1 MDTLPHLLRRPVPRT
16 GLVQSRSPATVAA
29 YRTRYEGMVRTL
41 ESTWQE
47 TGYGPFDVAID
58 LVQRAPGLRRASVRQ
73 YRAAILQHLR
83 DLWDRGAIDE
93 DEIKTVVDMLDT
105 AKGMTPADA
114 RRATSFRT
122 SAGRRKSASR
132 SEISTVAADVAHRR
146 SSVAQITADM
156 LQLGILVG
164 ARPGELFSLFRAP
177 DESFWVRSAKFSI
190 WNGRGLDTIRK
201 LDLSLLGQD
210 LRKRLDSLMLAI
222 RALLAGGAT
231 ADQLLRRC
239 QALLRRVKAGYGVRV
254 RRICLYTARQQ
265 CAANWKARGAG
276 PAELAVLMGH
286 ASTDTATRHYARES
300 AGWRDCIAQ
309 PLPPVDPELVAKVRR
324 PDRFATAP
332 FRQER
337 SAGYDYKP

>member
-1 MDTLPHLLRRPVPRT
+1 MDTLPYLLRRPVPRT
-16 GLVQSRSPATVAA
+16 GLVQSRSPATLAA
-29 YRTRYEGMVRTL
+29 YRKRYDGMVRTL
-41 ESTWQE
+41 ESRWDD
-47 TGYGPFDVAID
+47 GRYGPFDVAID

-114 RRATSFRT
+114 RRAASFRT

-132 SEISTVAADVAHRR
+132 MEVLTLAADVARRR
-146 SSVAQITADM
+146 SSVAHITADM
-156 LQLGILVG
+156 LRLGVLVG

-177 DESFWVRSAKFSI
+177 DGSFWVRSAKFSI
-190 WNGRGLDTIRK
+190 RNGRGLDTIRR

-210 LRKRLDSLMLAI
+210 LRKRLDALMLAI
-222 RALLAGGAT
+222 RVLLAGGAT

-239 QALLRRVKAGYGVRV
+239 QALLRRVKAGHCVPS

-276 PAELAVLMGH
+276 PAELAVWMGH
-286 ASTDTATRHYARES
+286 ASTDTATRHYARGS
-300 AGWRDCIAQ
+300 AGWREYMAQ

-337 SAGYDYKP
+337 STGYDYKP